1 MVKLIVCPLCQKK
14 DYQVLFKKGQRQ
26 IVQCLNDGLVLVN
39 PQPNQ
44 KEITSLYGPKYFRN
58 FGPYLKNREA
68 HLGYFRK
75 KLDQIDKRV
84 KKKGRILDIG
94 CAVGFFL
101 QEAQKKGWSPLGID
115 VSDFA
120 LKHCRQQGLKV
131 KKGTIKEV
139 KLPARSFEVVV
150 SLQTIEHE
158 TNPVEHLQEIVRLL
172 KPGGL
177 AVLTTPDHNSWTR
190 KLMGSHWFGYR
201 HQEHLYF
208 LTRETLG
215 EMLKR
220 AGFKKIEMK
229 LDDPRIFIL
238 GYYLTRLADFY
249 PNRFVKITTNM
260 IKRIIGN
267 FPAPALTDPW
277 GDIIVFA
284 QK

>member
-1 MVKLIVCPLCQKK
+1 MAQLIVCPLCQKK
-14 DYQVLFKKGQRQ
+14 NFDVLFKRDKRQ

-39 PQPNQ
+39 PQPSL
-44 KEITSLYGPKYFRN
+44 KEIASLYGPKYFKN
-58 FGPYLKNREA
+58 FDPYLKNREA

-75 KLDQIDKRV
+75 KLKQIDKRV
-84 KKKGRILDIG
+84 KSKGKLLDVG

-101 QEAQKKGWSPLGID
+101 QEAEKDGWSALGID

-120 LKHCRQQGLKV
+120 LNHCRQQGLKV
-131 KKGTIKEV
+131 RKGTIESV
-139 KLPARSFEVVV
+139 KLPARSFDVIT

-158 TNPVEHLQEIVRLL
+158 TNPLNHLKEISRLL
-172 KPGGL
+172 KPGGWV
-177 AVLTTPDHNSWTR
+177 VLTTPDHNSWTR
-190 KLMGSHWFGYR
+190 RLMGSHWFGYR

-208 LTRETLG
+208 LTRETLRK
-215 EMLKR
+215 MLKKS
-220 AGFKKIEMK
+220 GFRKVEMK
-229 LDDPRIFIL
+229 RDDPRIFTL

-249 PNRFVKITTNM
+249 PNRVVKMFTGM

-284 QK
+284 KK